1 METFAHL
8 QDAIRAIIPADA
20 INRMRLNAMQRHQ
33 KGYDPMPVVR
43 LYVPFTCCQWLL
55 TEIDE
60 DLDTAFGL
68 CDLGMGFPE
77 VGPVSLYEIAE
88 VTPHVRCDPH
98 FVAVAP
104 LSVYSREARNAQGI
118 VLAWEGVPLVE
129 PEDVPT
135 VDELYASFEEDAAGT
150 GAFDNTG
157 CANTGS
163 AEELNQTETL
173 PLAHFLDQFRQPL
186 LEQIEKQTPVVYD
199 GQRAAWQDDI
209 LAGLK
214 RTPFPAQ
221 AHRIHAVYA
230 GLVERDLP
238 AVFLNGEMG
247 TGKTMMGICLAAL
260 MYRGYSQ
267 KPVLV
272 ISPPHLVY
280 KWRREILDT
289 IPQAAVTVINGS
301 NAIIDLI
308 RFRERLVDG
317 RLEDGRQHFLVIGR
331 VRMRMGFYWKPAYW
345 KRPYRYLVKSDEG
358 KRAASY
364 EAIACP
370 CCGSYQTN
378 REGVPTMAMPEW
390 GSERREYC
398 QNKECAAPLWTM
410 RHKGEEEQSAETRL
424 RGFLKQ
430 LPGIG
435 KVTANRLID
444 TFGVENLSK
453 IIDNNIYDFVNL
465 QKGDG
470 DFMFGDKHAQRL
482 EKALGRLEFALQMVS
497 YQPSEYVKRHFPRKA
512 FSLALVDE
520 AHEYKNQGSAQG
532 QAMAVL
538 CNESEKVVCL
548 TGTLMGGYASDLF
561 HLLFRAMP
569 GVMSRMGY
577 AANRHNSFAAAEE
590 RFMRTYGC
598 LIDVY
603 SVNDEGSHLT
613 AKGKK
618 TSMHTKKAPGF
629 SSPGIA
635 RFMLGNG
642 GLRLLHESGHGCYG
656 HGNVVLDVQP
666 LGSLRQRNALAN
678 LPQRL
683 RLRDA
688 VCHGGIQQQFFFQR
702 GFQQGMQACL
712 RVIGIAEGGMFKQ
725 HMPRRSANEGN
736 AHFAKVLSHQL
747 QGVAMH
753 HLKAGQAGVQSLARQ
768 SQQIDCGLQRGHSRP
783 HGGLQGRQ
791 RKQLERGGRD
801 DAQRAFAADQQM
813 AQVVAGIVFA
823 QAVQAVPDPALRR
836 NGLQP
841 QAQLA
846 CIAVAQHLRAA
857 RIACQV
863 AAYGA
868 TAFAAH
874 AQRIQPACIGRSLLH
889 LLQRAARFGREGL
902 VGAIHSANAVQAL
915 QAHDHAGALTSGPGI
930 QFAVWGDGGRGVCVG
945 VCAGVGVGGGAGDG
959 CGPAHQARIAA
970 LRHHGHAGGSA

>member
-20 INRMRLNAMQRHQ
+20 INRMRLNAKQRHQ

-43 LYVPFTCCQWLL
+43 LYVPYTCCQWLL

-60 DLDTAFGL
+60 ELNIAFGL

-77 VGPVSLYEIAE
+77 LGYVSLFEIAE

-104 LSVYSREARNAQGI
+104 LSVYSREAHNAQGI

-163 AEELNQTETL
+163 AEDLNQTETL
-173 PLAHFLDQFRQPL
+173 PLAHFLEQFRQPL

-398 QNKECAAPLWTM
+398 QNRECGAPLWTM

-497 YQPSEYVKRHFPRKA
+497 YQPSEYVKRYFPRKA

-635 RFMLGNG
+635 RFVLPYTVFMRLADLGEGILPDYQEETRRIAMSNDMRTQYLALSAR
-642 GLRLLHESGHGCYG
+642 LRLALDTALSKRDNSLTAVVINALLRWPETCAREEVVMHPREREMIASAPAIFDGHTPSPKEADLIEVCKAEAAAGRRVIAYTVYTGG
-656 HGNVVLDVQP
+656 HDTA
-666 LGSLRQRNALAN
+666 SRLAN
-678 LPQRL
+678 LLKQAGLKAAVL
-683 RLRDA
+683 RSTVSSDA
-688 VCHGGIQQQFFFQR
+688 REDWIADKVEQGIDVLVCNPELVKTGLDLLAFPTIYF
-702 GFQQGMQACL
+702 MQTGYNVYTMAQ
-712 RVIGIAEGGMFKQ
+712 AA
-725 HMPRRSANEGN
+725 RRSWRIGQKDKVKVYYACYEDSTQVQCLELMARKTKTALSTMGVMPETGLDSFIDDEEDSE
-736 AHFAKVLSHQL
+736 ASITEALAKNLL
-747 QGVAMH
+747 
-753 HLKAGQAGVQSLARQ
+753 
-768 SQQIDCGLQRGHSRP
+768 
-783 HGGLQGRQ
+783 GR
-791 RKQLERGGRD
+791 
-801 DAQRAFAADQQM
+801 
-813 AQVVAGIVFA
+813 
-823 QAVQAVPDPALRR
+823 
-836 NGLQP
+836 
-841 QAQLA
+841 
-846 CIAVAQHLRAA
+846 
-857 RIACQV
+857 
-863 AAYGA
+863 
-868 TAFAAH
+868 
-874 AQRIQPACIGRSLLH
+874 
-889 LLQRAARFGREGL
+889 
-902 VGAIHSANAVQAL
+902 
-915 QAHDHAGALTSGPGI
+915 
-930 QFAVWGDGGRGVCVG
+930 
-945 VCAGVGVGGGAGDG
+945 
-959 CGPAHQARIAA
+959 
-970 LRHHGHAGGSA
+970 

>member
-77 VGPVSLYEIAE
+77 LGYVSLFEIAE

-104 LSVYSREARNAQGI
+104 LSVYSREAHNAQGI
-118 VLAWEGVPLVE
+118 VLAWEGVPFVE

-157 CANTGS
+157 CAHTNS

-173 PLAHFLDQFRQPL
+173 PLAHFLEQFRQPL
-186 LEQIEKQTPVVYD
+186 LEQIEKQTPVVYG
-199 GQRAAWQDDI
+199 GQHAAWQDDI

-497 YQPSEYVKRHFPRKA
+497 YQPSEYVKRYFPRKA

-635 RFMLGNG
+635 RFVLPYTVFMRLADLGEGILPDYQEETRRIAMSNDMRTQYLALSAR
-642 GLRLLHESGHGCYG
+642 LRLALDTALSKRDNSLTAVVINALLRWPETCAREEVVMHPREREMIASAPAIFDGHTPSPKEADLIEVCKAEAAAGRRVIAYTVYTGG
-656 HGNVVLDVQP
+656 HDTA
-666 LGSLRQRNALAN
+666 SRLAN
-678 LPQRL
+678 LLKQAGLKAAVL
-683 RLRDA
+683 RSTVSSDA
-688 VCHGGIQQQFFFQR
+688 REDWIADKVEQGIDVLVCNPELVKTGLDLLAFPTIYF
-702 GFQQGMQACL
+702 MQTGYNVYTMAQ
-712 RVIGIAEGGMFKQ
+712 AA
-725 HMPRRSANEGN
+725 RRSWRIGQKDKVKVYYACYEDSTQVQCLELMARKTKTALSTMGVMPETGLDSFIDDEEDSE
-736 AHFAKVLSHQL
+736 ASITEALAKNLL
-747 QGVAMH
+747 
-753 HLKAGQAGVQSLARQ
+753 
-768 SQQIDCGLQRGHSRP
+768 
-783 HGGLQGRQ
+783 GR
-791 RKQLERGGRD
+791 
-801 DAQRAFAADQQM
+801 
-813 AQVVAGIVFA
+813 
-823 QAVQAVPDPALRR
+823 
-836 NGLQP
+836 
-841 QAQLA
+841 
-846 CIAVAQHLRAA
+846 
-857 RIACQV
+857 
-863 AAYGA
+863 
-868 TAFAAH
+868 
-874 AQRIQPACIGRSLLH
+874 
-889 LLQRAARFGREGL
+889 
-902 VGAIHSANAVQAL
+902 
-915 QAHDHAGALTSGPGI
+915 
-930 QFAVWGDGGRGVCVG
+930 
-945 VCAGVGVGGGAGDG
+945 
-959 CGPAHQARIAA
+959 
-970 LRHHGHAGGSA
+970 